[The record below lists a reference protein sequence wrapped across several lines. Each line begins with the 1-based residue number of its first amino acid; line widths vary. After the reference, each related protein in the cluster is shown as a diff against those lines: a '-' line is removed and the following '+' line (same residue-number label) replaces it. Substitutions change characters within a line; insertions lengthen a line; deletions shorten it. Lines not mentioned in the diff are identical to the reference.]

1 MPTTIDPSSS
11 RPVVLKPDKD
21 GKTRIR
27 NKKTGE
33 VLVLHGYGSMEGKLK
48 LRKGVDL
55 TKPIYEQVLRLE
67 ARARRRSSKGKSST
81 NRAHKKA

>member
-11 RPVVLKPDKD
+11 RLVVLKPDKD

-33 VLVLHGYGSMEGKLK
+33 VLVLHGYGSMEGKLE
-48 LRKGVDL
+48 LRKGIDL
-55 TKPIYEQVLRLE
+55 TKPIYEQVMKLE
-67 ARARRRSSKGKSST
+67 ARAKRKSST
-81 NRAHKKA
+81 NRARKKA